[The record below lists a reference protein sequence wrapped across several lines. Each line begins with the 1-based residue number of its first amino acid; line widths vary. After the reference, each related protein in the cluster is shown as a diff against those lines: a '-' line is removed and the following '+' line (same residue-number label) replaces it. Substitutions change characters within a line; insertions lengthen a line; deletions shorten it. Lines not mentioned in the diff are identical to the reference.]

1 METLSQS
8 LHGPT
13 ARRDQFDAT
22 EGAIAEDQEI
32 RCLEGVDP
40 CSTAI
45 LVPMPTVV
53 DVLGPPPGERLRGCR

>member
-22 EGAIAEDQEI
+22 EGAIEDQEI

>member
-22 EGAIAEDQEI
+22 EGAIKDQEI
-32 RCLEGVDP
+32 RFLEGVDP